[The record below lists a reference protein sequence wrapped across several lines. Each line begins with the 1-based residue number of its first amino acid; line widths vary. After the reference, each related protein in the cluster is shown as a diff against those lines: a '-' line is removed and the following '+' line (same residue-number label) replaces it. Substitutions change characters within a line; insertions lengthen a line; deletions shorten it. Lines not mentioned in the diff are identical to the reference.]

1 MNKLRDGRRDEIA
14 PCTRCLHCHIGSNQM
29 NATMGYCRVNALTQ
43 RVMREGGPATYELPA
58 AETVK
63 NVMVVVRGPA
73 GMEAARIAAARG
85 HKVTLYEKGSSV
97 GGRLEFASNVKGPH
111 ENLDDFSAYLQRQ
124 LEITGVELV
133 TDKEVDASLVE
144 SVAPDAL
151 VIATGGLRDTLEVP
165 GAADGLVIDFEQF
178 MTADLGENVVVWG
191 SNAQAFDA
199 ALWLTVHKKNV
210 TMVTPSA
217 NADLDKQQSQHAMRF
232 MTTALYALGLNVY
245 PSASIKEAREGEIV
259 VATETG
265 TEVTVAC
272 DAIVNGADML
282 PDSSL
287 KDATSVAETYVIGD
301 AAEPFNIAMAIRGGN
316 DVGRAL

>member
-1 MNKLRDGRRDEIA
+1 
-14 PCTRCLHCHIGSNQM
+14 
-29 NATMGYCRVNALTQ
+29 
-43 RVMREGGPATYELPA
+43 
-58 AETVK
+58 
-63 NVMVVVRGPA
+63 
-73 GMEAARIAAARG
+73 
-85 HKVTLYEKGSSV
+85 
-97 GGRLEFASNVKGPH
+97 
-111 ENLDDFSAYLQRQ
+111 
-124 LEITGVELV
+124 
-133 TDKEVDASLVE
+133 
-144 SVAPDAL
+144 
-151 VIATGGLRDTLEVP
+151 
-165 GAADGLVIDFEQF
+165 